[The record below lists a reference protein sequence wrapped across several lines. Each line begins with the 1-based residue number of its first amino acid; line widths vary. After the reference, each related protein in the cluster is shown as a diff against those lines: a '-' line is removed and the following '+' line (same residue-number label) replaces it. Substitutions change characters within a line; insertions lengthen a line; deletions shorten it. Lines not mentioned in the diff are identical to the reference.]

1 MGKKKR
7 AAGCVLLA
15 VFIIMGIRYFSG
27 HPDMVSTAVQ
37 NYYLKAVNE
46 LVPSYHSG
54 GQPIYGSVLNKI
66 ITTYRN
72 DIVPSICFSEN
83 YSQVKSSDL
92 VTNQFYDLEEN
103 EQSGVSVEEVPV
115 KKTVFNSKKWN
126 DPNYLRK
133 YIYHVDSTTMV
144 TNSEINGKVLLNKDL
159 SLKKSKEPQ
168 ILIFHTHGSEAFK
181 DSRKGEKSD
190 TVIGAGDV
198 LTNLLEK
205 QYGIQV
211 VHDRGIYDVKNGK
224 EDRSKAYY
232 YAAAAIE
239 KYLKKYPSIQ
249 VVIDLH
255 RDGVKESTKLVTKQ
269 NGVEMAQFM
278 FFNGISR
285 TAKNGDIKYLKNP
298 NKKTNLAFS
307 LQLQAEAM
315 KKYPG
320 LTRKIYLKG
329 YRYNL
334 QYRGRSVLIELGAQN
349 NTVRQAKNAMKP
361 LAEILNDV
369 LFP

>member
-7 AAGCVLLA
+7 AAGCVLFA
-15 VFIIMGIRYFSG
+15 VFMIMGIRYIAG
-27 HPDMVSTAVQ
+27 HQDVMSIAVQ

-46 LVPSYHSG
+46 LVPSYHSS

-103 EQSGVSVEEVPV
+103 EQSGVHVEEVPV

-126 DPNYLRK
+126 NPNYLRK
-133 YIYHVDSTTMV
+133 YIYQVDSTTMV

-159 SLKKSKEPQ
+159 SLKKSREPQ
-168 ILIFHTHGSEAFK
+168 ILIFHTHGSEAYR

-198 LTNLLEK
+198 LTKLLED
-205 QYGIQV
+205 QYGIKV

-232 YAAAAIE
+232 YAAAAVE

-320 LTRKIYLKG
+320 LTRKIYIKG

-334 QYRGRSVLIELGAQN
+334 HYRGRSLLIELGAQN
-349 NTVRQAKNAMKP
+349 NTVKQAKNAMKP